1 MQKKTLKQTKKEE
14 EQEQDIDSQI
24 DSKKIAA
31 MLNLNDSEYLTSR
44 NNFVSYFWLF
54 YHI

>member
-14 EQEQDIDSQI
+14 EQEQDIDS
-24 DSKKIAA
+24 KKIAA
-31 MLNLNDSEYLTSR
+31 MLSLNDSEYLTSR